1 MKTGTIILLTQLKKK
16 MTEKTHWLQSAN
28 KNFLGHPDLPS
39 GKDVILTIESAK
51 IEEIENPTVIINK
64 KPIQELKTIIRFAE
78 KFKWLKPFIC
88 NQTNSQ
94 TIIKITGEKYMEDC
108 VGKRIKIG
116 VSEIKMYSKE
126 SGSMETRDC
135 LRVRNIKEELLI
147 CRKIGAEQVR
157 IIQDLLDKTDKSAA
171 DICGAHQVEALKDL
185 LEIKFNG
192 IIKRLKEIAG
202 KNGNN

>member
-1 MKTGTIILLTQLKKK
+1 

-28 KNFLGHPDLPS
+28 KNYLGHPDLPS

-51 IEEIENPTVIINK
+51 IEEIENPTIIINK

-88 NQTNSQ
+88 NQTNAQ
-94 TIIKITGEKYMEDC
+94 TIIKITDEKFMEDC

-116 VSEIKMYSKE
+116 VSQIKMYSKE

-157 IIQDLLDKTDKSAA
+157 IIQDLLDKTDKSAT
-171 DICGAHQVEALKDL
+171 DVCGAHQVEGLKDL
-185 LEIKFNG
+185 LEIKFES
-192 IIKRLKEIAG
+192 IVKRLNKMVKGE
-202 KNGNN
+202 